1 MDKLFLT
8 ALLMGMS
15 VSGIHAQNATIEP
28 TFSEWHDLQVNA
40 VNRFAT
46 HTDFF
51 AFAPFEN
58 LRGTKFDMKK
68 SANYLSLD
76 GDWKFNW
83 VENADQRPTDFF
95 RTDFDDSQWKTFP
108 VPGIW
113 EVNGYGDPVYVNIG
127 LHGVVTSKT
136 TLQRFL
142 LRKPRRLLPSYYPHT
157 RQLGW

>member
-1 MDKLFLT
+1 MEKLFLT

-15 VSGIHAQNATIEP
+15 VTGVHAQSSIQAP
-28 TFSEWHDLQVNA
+28 TFTEWHDLQVNA

-51 AFAPFEN
+51 AFALAEHVH
-58 LRGTKFDMKK
+58 GTKFDRKN
-68 SANYLSLD
+68 STNFLSLD

-95 RTDFDDSQWKTFP
+95 RTDFDDSQWTTFP

-113 EVNGYGDPVYVNIG
+113 EMNGYGDPVYVNI
-127 LHGVVTSKT
+127 VYQT
-136 TLQRFL
+136 TGMANKL
-142 LRKPRRLLPSYYPHT
+142 LLILV
-157 RQLGW
+157 Q

>member
-1 MDKLFLT
+1 MDKFFLT

-15 VSGIHAQNATIEP
+15 VSGIHAQKTIVEP
-28 TFSEWHDLQVNA
+28 TFTEWHDLQVNA

-51 AFAPFEN
+51 AFAPTEN
-58 LRGTKFDMKK
+58 VHSRKFDMKQ
-68 SANYLSLD
+68 SANYLSLN

-127 LHGVVTSKT
+127 FAWRGNFKNNPPEVPFTENHVGSY
-136 TLQRFL
+136 
-142 LRKPRRLLPSYYPHT
+142 RRTIT

>member
-1 MDKLFLT
+1 
-8 ALLMGMS
+8 
-15 VSGIHAQNATIEP
+15 
-28 TFSEWHDLQVNA
+28 
-40 VNRFAT
+40 
-46 HTDFF
+46 
-51 AFAPFEN
+51 
-58 LRGTKFDMKK
+58 MKK

-127 LHGVVTSKT
+127 FAWRGNFKNNPPEVPIKENHVGSY
-136 TLQRFL
+136 
-142 LRKPRRLLPSYYPHT
+142 RRTYPHT
-157 RQLGW
+157 RQLGRQTSYCSFRFCDILCISVGER

>member
-1 MDKLFLT
+1 
-8 ALLMGMS
+8 
-15 VSGIHAQNATIEP
+15 
-28 TFSEWHDLQVNA
+28 
-40 VNRFAT
+40 
-46 HTDFF
+46 
-51 AFAPFEN
+51 
-58 LRGTKFDMKK
+58 MKK

-113 EVNGYGDPVYVNIG
+113 EVNGYGDLFMLTLV
-127 LHGVVTSKT
+127 LHGVVTSRT

-142 LRKPRRLLPSYYPHT
+142 LRKT
-157 RQLGW
+157 T

>member
-15 VSGIHAQNATIEP
+15 VSGIHAQKAAIEP
-28 TFSEWHDLQVNA
+28 TFTEWHDLQVNA

-46 HTDFF
+46 
-51 AFAPFEN
+51 
-58 LRGTKFDMKK
+58 
-68 SANYLSLD
+68 ANYLSLD

-95 RTDFDDSQWKTFP
+95 RIDFDDSQWKTFP

-127 LHGVVTSKT
+127 FAWRGNFKN
-136 TLQRFL
+136 
-142 LRKPRRLLPSYYPHT
+142 KPTEVPIKENHVGS
-157 RQLGW
+157 